1 MSSTHRLKPGDH
13 APDITLLD
21 VHSKPVQLANYWSNG
36 PTLLT
41 FLRHFG

>member
-1 MSSTHRLKPGDH
+1 MRSVTHLHKGDL
-13 APDITLLD
+13 APNGTVLD
-21 VHSKPVQLANYWSNG
+21 VKGQPVELSSLWRGG

>member
-1 MSSTHRLKPGDH
+1 MSPAQRLNPGDH

-21 VHSKPVQLANYWSNG
+21 VHGQPVQLATYWSHG